1 MTQNPHDVPP
11 PPPPAPYG
19 GSTPPATT
27 TGTSTGLD
35 PKLSGLL
42 AYLFGI
48 VSGIIFLLAEK
59 QHGLV
64 RFHAAQSI
72 LLTIALVVVSV
83 VLSILGAIPVLG
95 WLFAILGG
103 LVFMI
108 GAIALWVFMMY
119 KGYQLEKFKL
129 PFLGDYAERLAARPI

>member
-1 MTQNPHDVPP
+1 MTYNPQDAPP
-11 PPPPAPYG
+11 PPPPQPYG
-19 GSTPPATT
+19 SPTPPAGAGT
-27 TGTSTGLD
+27 TSTGLD

-48 VSGIIFLLAEK
+48 ISGIIFLLAEK
-59 QHGLV
+59 QHAIV

-72 LLTIALVVVSV
+72 LLTVALVILSI
-83 VLSILGAIPVLG
+83 VLSILSAIPVLG
-95 WLFAILGG
+95 WIFAILGG

-108 GAIALWVFMMY
+108 GALALWVFMMY

-129 PFLGDYAERLAARPI
+129 PFIGDYAEKLAAKPM